1 MSAIVAS
8 LIFVGLEMRQAREIA
23 MSDGALAN
31 GANEIERYNAISAN
45 PEIWRR
51 GSSGDDLTENE
62 EVVFRSLM
70 QIVEAAEFMEVARLR
85 RVGAQDVADTLT
97 ADFSVF
103 LFKNPG
109 ARRVWTETSEDKTKY
124 RSLLVPGK
132 VIIDADFADTVN
144 SHLSKLDQSG
154 N

>member
-1 MSAIVAS
+1 
-8 LIFVGLEMRQAREIA
+8 MRQSREIA

-31 GANEIERYNAISAN
+31 GANEIERYNAINEN
-45 PEIWRR
+45 PDIWRR
-51 GSSGDDLTENE
+51 GSSGEELSEND
-62 EVVFRSLM
+62 EVVFRNLM

-85 RVGAQDVADTLT
+85 RVGAHEVADTLT

-109 ARRVWTETSEDKTKY
+109 ARRVWTETSQDKAKY

-132 VIIDADFADTVN
+132 VIIDANFAATVDL
-144 SHLSKLDQSG
+144 HLSKLDQSG